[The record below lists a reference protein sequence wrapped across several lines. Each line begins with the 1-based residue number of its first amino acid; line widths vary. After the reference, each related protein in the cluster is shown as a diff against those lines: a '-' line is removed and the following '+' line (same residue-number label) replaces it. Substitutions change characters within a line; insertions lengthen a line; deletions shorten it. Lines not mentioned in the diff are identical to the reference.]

1 MFFNGEESRLRSLLE
16 KLDSGVKLYREEFAC
31 LMSAEPSVLNAVAS
45 DMAGD
50 IARRT
55 FGRRVFLRGLIE
67 ISSFCK
73 NDCLYCGL
81 RASNKDAQ
89 RYRLSREE
97 ILERCEAGYELGLRT
112 FVLQGGEDLALTDE
126 WVADVVREIK
136 KRFAGVAVTLSLG
149 ERDKVSY
156 RRFKDAG
163 ADRYLLRHET
173 YNADHYARLHPQTMS
188 RDARVACLHTLKRLG
203 FQTGAGMMIGSPGQ
217 TPATLADDLMF
228 LQELRP
234 EMVGIGPFIPAHGTP
249 FEHEPKGSVER
260 TLSLI
265 SVVRIMFPRANIP
278 ATTALVT
285 LDAKGREKG
294 IMAGAN
300 VLMPNISP
308 KEQRAKYSI
317 YDNKA
322 NTGLESIEGLEELKE
337 RLAAI
342 GYTVDW
348 GRGDCLDPR

>member
-1 MFFNGEESRLRSLLE
+1 MLFNGEESRLRTLLE
-16 KLDSGVKLYREEFAC
+16 KLNSGVKLYREEFAC
-31 LMSAEPSVLNAVAS
+31 LTSAEPSVLNAVAS
-45 DMAGD
+45 DMARD
-50 IARRT
+50 IARRM
-55 FGRRVFLRGLIE
+55 FGKRIFLRGLIE
-67 ISSFCK
+67 VSSFCK

-81 RASNKDAQ
+81 RASNKEAQ

-97 ILERCEAGYELGLRT
+97 ILERCAAGYELGLRT
-112 FVLQGGEDLALTDE
+112 FVLQGGEDMALTDE
-126 WVADVVREIK
+126 WVTDVVRDIK
-136 KRFAGVAVTLSLG
+136 RQFAGVAVTLSLG
-149 ERDKVSY
+149 EKSKESY
-156 RRFKDAG
+156 RKLRDAG

-173 YNADHYARLHPQTMS
+173 YDAEHYAKLHPQTMS

-203 FQTGAGMMIGSPGQ
+203 FQTGAGMMVGSPGQ
-217 TPATLADDLMF
+217 TPVTLAEDLMF

-234 EMVGIGPFIPAHGTP
+234 EMIGIGPFIPAHGTP
-249 FEHEPKGSVER
+249 FEHEPSGSVER

-265 SVVRIMFPRANIP
+265 SIVRIMFPKANIP
-278 ATTALVT
+278 ATTALAT
-285 LDAKGREKG
+285 LDAEGREKG

-322 NTGLESIEGLEELKE
+322 NTGLESIEGLEDLKK

-342 GYTVDW
+342 GYTIDW